1 MLRDMRRLIKTL
13 LLVCATAA
21 PALAD
26 GAYFSESFGGT
37 HVKDELSAK
46 LSAAFRARIAGGYR
60 FGQWAIE
67 GWFAGDLSLDATG
80 PLDGR
85 PEPCRR
91 LDGTGCAGQTDV
103 GHGPNPS
110 LITVGL
116 DVKYLKPVSPHLE
129 IYLRGSISHGMLDTE
144 DYGGRGLGIG
154 AGIQLKGKVPALG
167 LLFWPLFFTNW
178 GPKMTAAVFVDDGY
192 DFLRLH
198 PGGDLKAGP
207 AIDAQLTHLTM
218 GFAVG
223 SDF

>member
-1 MLRDMRRLIKTL
+1 MRRLLPL

-37 HVKDELSAK
+37 HVKDELGAK
-46 LSAAFRARIAGGYR
+46 LPGAFRFRVAGGYR

-67 GWFAGDLSLDATG
+67 GWFAGDLGMDGAVHDGQPGALPPCSGPGCDGPVRTQSYDYTSLLTY
-80 PLDGR
+80 
-85 PEPCRR
+85 
-91 LDGTGCAGQTDV
+91 
-103 GHGPNPS
+103 
-110 LITVGL
+110 GL
-116 DVKYLKPVSPHLE
+116 DVKYLKRVSPNLE
-129 IYLRGSISHGMLDTE
+129 IYLRGSVSHGVLDSE

-154 AGIQLKGKVPALG
+154 AGIQLKGKVPAAG

-178 GPKMTAAVFVDDGY
+178 GPKMTAAVFLDDGF
-192 DFLRLH
+192 DFYRLH
-198 PGGDLKAGP
+198 PGGDLRATP
-207 AIDAQLTHLTM
+207 AIDAQLTHLTL